1 MQLIIFAIV
10 TVIVCV
16 AVEYLTRGV
25 PHPWRYVILAVLA
38 VGIVIWFLNLIGL
51 LTF

>member
-16 AVEYLTRGV
+16 AVEYLTRGL
-25 PHPWRYVILAVLA
+25 PHPWRWVILAALA
-38 VGIVIWFLNLIGL
+38 VGLVLWFFNVVGL